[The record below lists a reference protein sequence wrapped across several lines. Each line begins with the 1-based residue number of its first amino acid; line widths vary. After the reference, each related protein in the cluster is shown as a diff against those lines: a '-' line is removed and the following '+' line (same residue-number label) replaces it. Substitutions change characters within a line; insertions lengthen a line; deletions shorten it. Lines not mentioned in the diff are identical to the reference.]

1 MISKLI
7 TDPNLAQ
14 TLDTHCEEIIRYLL
28 NTSTEFGI
36 VCDTSEIRFDPILP
50 KEIAKT
56 IKPVALFML
65 AGYSFESAS
74 LADDTLVFEAGF
86 GSENFGALVEVKI
99 EQIIQIAIEDT
110 PIFINVTAGQKNRAH
125 TKNSAPSSV
134 ERSMETL
141 LSRPENQRFIRR

>member
-7 TDPNLAQ
+7 TDQILAQ
-14 TLDTHCEEIIRYLL
+14 ALDAHCEELIRYML

-36 VCDTSEIRFDPILP
+36 VCDTSEIKFDPILP
-50 KEIAKT
+50 KDIAKT

-65 AGYSFESAS
+65 AGYSFESAVLNEDS
-74 LADDTLVFEAGF
+74 LVFEAGF

-110 PIFINVTAGQKNRAH
+110 PIFINVTAGQKNRASAQ
-125 TKNSAPSSV
+125 TVAPSSA
-134 ERSMETL
+134 ERS
-141 LSRPENQRFIRR
+141 